1 MSKPVR
7 VKPLRQRT
15 SKAGT
20 TRTETRRPPHDG
32 QRGARSNGLPGTQ
45 IVGTVKPPRSR
56 RHKGNGAREVPELN
70 RSKPGS
76 AGTRHDWPAR
86 RLDNVE
92 LFDDEGLAESIA
104 SITGNS
110 PESADELTL
119 HLLIILDAAGET
131 APESVRRTIE
141 QSVRL
146 AFQSTE
152 TLAAA
157 LELYILG
164 QRGLLSGPLPRD
176 SILEIMTSRGLKD
189 GDGTRINADEKLN
202 DSRIGNSRIENQNAD
217 EH

>member
-1 MSKPVR
+1 MSKSIR
-7 VKPLRQRT
+7 VKALRLRN

-20 TRTETRRPPHDG
+20 TRTETRRPRQDAR
-32 QRGARSNGLPGTQ
+32 RGAGTNGLPGTQ
-45 IVGTVKPPRSR
+45 IAGTVKPPRSR
-56 RHKGNGAREVPELN
+56 RHKAKGAREVPELN
-70 RSKPGS
+70 RTKPGN
-76 AGTRHDWPAR
+76 ADTQRHDWPAR
-86 RLDNVE
+86 KFDDVR

-104 SITGNS
+104 SITGDS

-119 HLLIILDAAGET
+119 YLLIILDAVGET

-152 TLAAA
+152 TFAAA

-176 SILEIMTSRGLKD
+176 SIREIMTSRGAK
-189 GDGTRINADEKLN
+189 GWRRNADE
-202 DSRIGNSRIENQNAD
+202 RW
-217 EH
+217 

>member
-1 MSKPVR
+1 MSKSIR
-7 VKPLRQRT
+7 VKPLRLRN

-20 TRTETRRPPHDG
+20 NRTETRRRRQDAV
-32 QRGARSNGLPGTQ
+32 RGARSNGMPGAQ
-45 IVGTVKPPRSR
+45 VAGTVKPPRSR
-56 RHKGNGAREVPELN
+56 RHKANGGREVPELN
-70 RSKPGS
+70 RTKPGN
-76 AGTRHDWPAR
+76 ADAQRHDWPAR
-86 RLDNVE
+86 KFDDVR

-104 SITGNS
+104 SITGDS

-119 HLLIILDAAGET
+119 YLLIILDAVGET

-152 TLAAA
+152 TFAAA

-176 SILEIMTSRGLKD
+176 SIREIMTSRGAK
-189 GDGTRINADEKLN
+189 GWRRNADE
-202 DSRIGNSRIENQNAD
+202 RW
-217 EH
+217 